1 MRILHLLAGA
11 GGMYCGGCLHGN
23 TLAAALREA
32 GEDVILA
39 PLYTP
44 IRTDEDD
51 VSIDRVALGGA
62 NVYLQQRWAV
72 FRHLP
77 AFVDRLLDHATLLD
91 RLAKLAPVTRPEKLG
106 PLTVSMLRGEEGHQ
120 RKELQKLIHW
130 LRQETQPEVI
140 HLSNVLLAGLAGPL
154 SRELGVPVVC
164 TLAGEDAFLEKLP
177 PPYDRQALDVL
188 RRRIGDMAA
197 LIAMNQYYAELMA
210 ERLAVSRDKIHV
222 IPPGLNLVGHATQ
235 PPLRTDRKQVTIG
248 YLARVCH
255 DKGLHVLAE
264 ALIRLAADKD
274 LPPVRLHAAG
284 YLDRVD
290 RSYLRGIQSR
300 LAKAGLADRFHYAG
314 ELDRAAKIAFLQSLD
329 VFSVPTVH
337 PESKGLFA
345 LEAWANGIP
354 AVLPDHGTFPEMVE
368 DTGGGLLCRPDD
380 PGELAV
386 ALKRMILDPQWAA
399 DCGRGAQQAVHN
411 RYNAQVMAR
420 RTMDL
425 YRAVQ
430 SRKRPD

>member
-1 MRILHLLAGA
+1 MKILHLLAGA

-77 AFVDRLLDHATLLD
+77 AFVNRLLDHAKLLD
-91 RLAKLAPVTRPEKLG
+91 RLAKLAPATRPEKLG
-106 PLTVSMLRGEEGHQ
+106 ALTVSMLQGEQGHQ

-130 LRQETQPEVI
+130 LRQEIQPEVI

-154 SRELGVPVVC
+154 SRELNVPVVC

-177 PPYDRQALDVL
+177 PPYDRQAMDEL
-188 RRRIGDMAA
+188 RRRIDDVAG
-197 LIAMNQYYAELMA
+197 LVAMNAYYAELMA
-210 ERLAVSRDKIHV
+210 ERLEVARDKIHV
-222 IPPGLNLVGHATQ
+222 IPPGLNLAGHATQ
-235 PPLRTDRKQVTIG
+235 PPRRTDRKQVTVG

-255 DKGLHVLAE
+255 DKGLHVLVE

-274 LPPVRLHAAG
+274 LPPVHLHVAG
-284 YLDRVD
+284 YLDRAD
-290 RSYLRGIQSR
+290 RPYLQEIQSR
-300 LAKAGLADRFHYAG
+300 LMKAGLDDRFHYAG
-314 ELDRAAKIAFLQSLD
+314 ELDRVEKIAFLQSLD

-354 AVLPDHGTFPEMVE
+354 TVLPDHGAFPEMVG

-380 PGELAV
+380 PGDLAAKLKELVQSPETA
-386 ALKRMILDPQWAA
+386 R
-399 DCGRGAQQAVHN
+399 DCGHKAQQAVHS
-411 RYNAQVMAR
+411 RYNADLMAQ
-420 RTMDL
+420 RTIEL
-425 YRAVQ
+425 YRRVLG
-430 SRKRPD
+430 RG